1 MVRVGFRQFVEEHL
15 QAYVIH
21 PRQVQAEALSRCGLH
36 CRVQIGPLVGAP
48 HYIWR
53 AEAPGAIASLVP
65 ADEPEPGFVEGQ
77 DLQRLPAV
85 ALADTPY
92 GGGEVF

>member
-1 MVRVGFRQFVEEHL
+1 MSSIPQYRQKLSPVVAPL
-15 QAYVIH
+15 
-21 PRQVQAEALSRCGLH
+21 PRTDRS
-36 CRVQIGPLVGAP
+36 LVGAP
-48 HYIWR
+48 QYIWR
-53 AEAPGAIASLVP
+53 AESTGAIASLVP

-85 ALADTPY
+85 ALADTLD